1 MSATIE
7 TPCIKVCRID
17 QSRGICTGCLRTL
30 EEIAGWGSYTPAQR
44 RHRPGK
50 DFSTPAEGLHDK
62 NPLLALSEKIGTNPR
77 ATHVKK

>member
-44 RHRPGK
+44 REIMNTLPSR
-50 DFSTPAEGLHDK
+50 DLTGLR
-62 NPLLALSEKIGTNPR
+62 ETG
-77 ATHVKK
+77 

>member
-1 MSATIE
+1 ME

-44 RHRPGK
+44 REIMNALPSR
-50 DFSTPAEGLHDK
+50 DLTGLR
-62 NPLLALSEKIGTNPR
+62 ETG
-77 ATHVKK
+77 